1 MAEFP
6 DTVPGA
12 LDDIKARV
20 ARLETAVAENTE
32 LTRDVRDM
40 LTAGRVM
47 VKAAKVAGAVAAAG
61 SALWV
66 AFYQVTHGGHPPGR

>member
-1 MAEFP
+1 MTDYT
-6 DTVPGA
+6 DTVPGT

-20 ARLETAVAENTE
+20 GRLEQAVAENTE

-47 VKAAKVAGAVAAAG
+47 VKAAKVAGALAAAG
-61 SALWV
+61 SALWIAV
-66 AFYQVTHGGHPPGR
+66 YQITHGGHPPGR